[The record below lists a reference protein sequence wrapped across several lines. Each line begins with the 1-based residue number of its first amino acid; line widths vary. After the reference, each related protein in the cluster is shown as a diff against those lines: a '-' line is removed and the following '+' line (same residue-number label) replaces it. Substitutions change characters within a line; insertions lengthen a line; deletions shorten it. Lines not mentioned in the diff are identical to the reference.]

1 MIKIGTKELKYPIV
15 QGGMG
20 IGISLGGLA
29 GAVAKSGGM
38 GTISAAQIGFRDPE
52 FEKDPVTCNLKAME
66 AELQKARKIAPDG
79 VIGFNIM
86 VAMNHY
92 EDYVRQAVR
101 LGADFI
107 VSGAG
112 LPVDLPAY
120 VVGETGS
127 LSENPSEYVTGEPEN
142 SALGD
147 SGVEENISLIPIISS
162 QKAARVLL
170 KFWENK
176 YHRTADAVVIEGPKA
191 GGHLGFQRKQLE
203 SLERES
209 YATYEEEIKKI
220 LETVREYEKIFQMKI
235 PVILGGGISSRE
247 EADHAF
253 SLGAD
258 AIQVATR
265 FVTTKECDT
274 DPAYKEAYLKAEKS
288 DIVLTK
294 SPVGMPGRAIR
305 NSFLKQVES
314 GIKFPPEKCMGCLK
328 KCNPKDIPYCITEA
342 LIHAAKGDV
351 EEGLLFCGA
360 DVWKTERIQTVPEV
374 FRDLLGDRTFE

>member
-29 GAVAKSGGM
+29 GAVAKAGGM

-52 FEKDPVTCNLKAME
+52 FEKDPITCNLKAME
-66 AELQKARKIAPDG
+66 AELQKAREIAQDG

-120 VVGETGS
+120 VAKETG
-127 LSENPSEYVTGEPEN
+127 N

-170 KFWENK
+170 KYWENK

-209 YATYEEEIKKI
+209 YATYEEEVKKI
-220 LETVREYEKIFQMKI
+220 LATIREYKERFRRKI

-247 EADHAF
+247 EADHAL
-253 SLGAD
+253 SLGVD

-265 FVTTKECDT
+265 FVTTEECDA

-305 NSFLKQVES
+305 NTFLKQVEA
-314 GIKFPPEKCMGCLK
+314 GKKFPPGKCLGCLK
-328 KCNPKDIPYCITEA
+328 KCNPNEIPYCITEA

-360 DVWKTERIQTVPEV
+360 DAWKADKIQTVQEV
-374 FRDLLGDRTFE
+374 FLDLVGKKDFSE